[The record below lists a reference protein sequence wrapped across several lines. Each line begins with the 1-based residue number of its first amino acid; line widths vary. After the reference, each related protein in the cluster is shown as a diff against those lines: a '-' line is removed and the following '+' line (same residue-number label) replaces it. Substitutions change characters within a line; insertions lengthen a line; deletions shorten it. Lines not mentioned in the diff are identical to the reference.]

1 MLHNNSFRLQPV
13 LDYKSNM
20 VDTLELEFAQLKL
33 SHKDQ
38 LEILAQLEIARSQ
51 EMDSLQGLQYGVLNC
66 QSIVLRQ
73 QYLQMLEKQVN
84 LQRERVNRAEAKV
97 NAKRDE
103 LVEMIKSQKTLE
115 KLQANH
121 IENEKIETRRRES
134 RIIDDI
140 VTTRYARE
148 R

>member
-1 MLHNNSFRLQPV
+1 MLHSNNFRLQSV

-33 SHKDQ
+33 THKDQ
-38 LEILAQLEIARSQ
+38 MEIMTQLEMAYSQ
-51 EMDSLQGLQYGVLNC
+51 EMDSLQGQQHGTLDC

-73 QYLQMLEKQVN
+73 QFLQMLERQVN
-84 LQRERVNRAEAKV
+84 LQRERVKRAESRV

-103 LVEMIKSQKTLE
+103 LVEMIKGQKTLE

-121 IENEKIETRRRES
+121 VENEKIETRRRES
-134 RIIDDI
+134 RMIDDI

>member
-1 MLHNNSFRLQPV
+1 MLHSNSFRLQPV

-33 SHKDQ
+33 THKDQ
-38 LEILAQLEIARSQ
+38 LEILAQLEIAHTQ
-51 EMDSLQGLQYGVLNC
+51 EMDSLQGVQHGVLNC

-73 QYLQMLEKQVN
+73 QYLQMLERQVN
-84 LQRERVNRAEAKV
+84 LQRERVKRAEAKV

>member
-1 MLHNNSFRLQPV
+1 MLHSNGFRLQPV

-33 SHKDQ
+33 THKDQ
-38 LEILAQLEIARSQ
+38 LEILAQLEMAQTQ
-51 EMDSLQGLQYGVLNC
+51 EMDNLRGQQHGMLNC

-73 QYLQMLEKQVN
+73 QYLQMLETQVQ
-84 LQRERVNRAEAKV
+84 LQRERVKRAEAKV
-97 NAKRDE
+97 NAKREE
-103 LVEMIKSQKTLE
+103 LVEMMKGQKTLE
-115 KLQANH
+115 KLQASH
-121 IENEKIETRRRES
+121 IENQKIETRRRES

>member
-1 MLHNNSFRLQPV
+1 MLHSNGFKLQPV

-33 SHKDQ
+33 THRDQ
-38 LEILAQLEIARSQ
+38 VEILAQLEVAQSQ
-51 EMDSLQGLQYGVLNC
+51 EMDMLQGQQNGLLNC

-73 QYLQMLEKQVN
+73 QYLDMLERQLE
-84 LQRERVNRAEAKV
+84 LQRDRVKWAEAKV
-97 NAKRDE
+97 NAKRSE
-103 LVEMIKSQKTLE
+103 LVDMIKDQKTLE
-115 KLQANH
+115 KLQSNH
-121 IENEKIETRRRES
+121 IETQKVETRRRES
-134 RIIDDI
+134 RIIDDL

>member
-1 MLHNNSFRLQPV
+1 MLHTNNFRLQPV

-33 SHKDQ
+33 THKDQ
-38 LEILAQLEIARSQ
+38 VEILNQLELAHSQ
-51 EMDSLQGLQYGVLNC
+51 EMDSLQGQQCGALDC
-66 QSIVLRQ
+66 QSILLRQ
-73 QYLQMLEKQVN
+73 QYLQVLEKQVN
-84 LQRERVNRAEAKV
+84 LQRERVKRAEANV
-97 NAKRDE
+97 NTKRSE
-103 LVEMIKSQKTLE
+103 LVEMIKGQKTLE

-134 RIIDDI
+134 RIIDDL

>member
-1 MLHNNSFRLQPV
+1 MLHSNSFRLQPV

-33 SHKDQ
+33 THKDQ
-38 LEILAQLEIARSQ
+38 LEILTQLEIAQSQ
-51 EMDSLQGLQYGVLNC
+51 EMDSLHGQQHGMINC

-73 QYLQMLEKQVN
+73 QYLQMLEKQVT
-84 LQRERVNRAEAKV
+84 LQRDRVKRAEAEV

-103 LVEMIKSQKTLE
+103 LVEMIKGQKTLE

-121 IENEKIETRRRES
+121 IETQKVETRRRES